1 MVAHYP
7 VPIQEDIRDLLSD
20 LLGRGVAIDKTKTQL
35 GLDEEEQRLIAR
47 YLNDDDELAIICLV
61 DAPFAIVV
69 GAALVMVPAAAAREQ
84 LQKGVLEEDAV
95 DLVREVN
102 NILARILNTPRTPHV
117 RLHDMLTVPGDELPE
132 SVEKLLAAPEF
143 RRDFVVTIEGYG
155 EGRISLMVN

>member
-20 LLGRGVAIDKTKTQL
+20 LLGRGVAIDKTKSPL
-35 GLDEEEQRLIAR
+35 VFEDDEPGLIAR
-47 YLNDDDELAIICLV
+47 YLNDDDELAIVCLV

-69 GAALVMVPAAAAREQ
+69 GAALVMVPAAVVKEQ

-102 NILARILNTPRTPHV
+102 NIMARLLNTPRTPHV
-117 RLHDMLTVPGDELPE
+117 RLHDMLTIPADDLPE

-143 RRDFVVTIEGYG
+143 RRDFLVTIEGYG
-155 EGRISLMVN
+155 EGRISLLVN